1 MLQELK
7 IRKNRQGCA
16 GAGKAQLLPEQLC
29 SRRFSSSLLRGE
41 QLPDSLVHPVN
52 GMIQLLIFLLKLM
65 KAHIHGE
72 KHMAIGAGTG
82 EAKAVRLG
90 SGVGG
95 NLSGFRQNVVQNQNI
110 AFFRRKTHEF
120 RAGNR

>member
-1 MLQELK
+1 MCRS
-7 IRKNRQGCA
+7 RKCSAAA
-16 GAGKAQLLPEQLC
+16 GTVVFQTFFQL
-29 SRRFSSSLLRGE
+29 FIAGE